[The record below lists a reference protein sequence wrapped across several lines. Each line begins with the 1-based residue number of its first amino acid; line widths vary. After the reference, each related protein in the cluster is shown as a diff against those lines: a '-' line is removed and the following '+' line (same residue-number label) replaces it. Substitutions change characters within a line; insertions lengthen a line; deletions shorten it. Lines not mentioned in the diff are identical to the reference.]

1 VLHLIKMN
9 FVPAK
14 FCLCRAPFP
23 NFYIRTF
30 VAMHPLLKIFFTG
43 MLVSFL
49 GSLPLGTL
57 NVAAMQ
63 ISVSDGLM
71 AAIFFSIGSLT
82 AEIIYVRLSLV
93 AMDWIRKQEKIF
105 RILEWV
111 TLAVVL
117 ALAATSFYAALHPS
131 VGKNV
136 ILSSNLPKVVLG
148 FTMSAVNPV
157 QIPFWFGWSTVLFT
171 KKILL
176 PRNDHYNIYIIG
188 IGIGTFIGNLLFIF
202 GGQFIAD
209 KINNNQDILNWVI
222 GGIFLVTAFIQ
233 AWKMWRKQDTKHKLD
248 HPEEVTKRFE
258 EQIEKIEEGLE
269 KIGHKE
275 NH

>member
-1 VLHLIKMN
+1 
-9 FVPAK
+9 
-14 FCLCRAPFP
+14 
-23 NFYIRTF
+23 
-30 VAMHPLLKIFFTG
+30 MHPLFKIFFTG

-63 ISVSDGLM
+63 ISVSDGIT
-71 AAIFFSIGSLT
+71 AAVFFSVGSLT

-111 TLAVVL
+111 TLAIVL
-117 ALAATSFYAALHPS
+117 ALAVTSFYAALHPS

-136 ILSSNLPKVVLG
+136 ILSSRLPTIVLG
-148 FTMSAVNPV
+148 FTMSALNPV

-188 IGIGTFIGNLLFIF
+188 IGIGTFIGNLIFIL
-202 GGQFIAD
+202 GGQIIAD
-209 KINNNQDILNWVI
+209 KISNNQDILNWVI
-222 GGIFLVTAFIQ
+222 GGIFLCTALLQI
-233 AWKMWRKQDTKHKLD
+233 WKMWRKTDAAHQLD
-248 HPEEVTKRFE
+248 HPEVLTKKIHGQVGKFE
-258 EQIEKIEEGLE
+258 EGFEKIA
-269 KIGHKE
+269 HKE
-275 NH
+275 KR